1 MIAVNYLSGEEGMRG
16 MRRSLWIV
24 ALVVGLTLVLAGC
37 GNKNAGTI
45 VKDLDQV
52 VTKMDSYQGSGRMT
66 IQTGQEPQEY
76 QVEVWYK
83 SPHYYRIA
91 LTNPKKDISQI
102 VLRNDEGVFVL
113 TPHLNKSF
121 RFQSDWPEKQG
132 QVYLYQSLV
141 QSIIADKERQFTTDN
156 GAYVFDVAANYP
168 NASNLARQ
176 RIWLNK
182 KNYAPQHVEVSD
194 ANANVRV
201 IVDFSK
207 FVFGNKF
214 DKDSFDM
221 KRNMSAW
228 NLNTLPSVKLDDT
241 LKNNGAAATTDN
253 VDKAKTD
260 ATKTTAGDAANANAT
275 KTDAGKTDAGK
286 TDAANTNATKTDAIK
301 MDAGKTGAGKTDA
314 TKTDAANANATKTDA
329 TKTGTSAKDT
339 SNKAAVKADPTEA
352 QLAFGI
358 IEPGYKPE
366 GVKQQDISEV
376 KLSGAKA
383 ILMRYTGTYHY
394 SIVESKPLA
403 QEALASALTGEIVDL
418 GFTLAVLTGE
428 DKKTL
433 EWNYNGVDFRLSSG
447 DLPKDEMIKVAMA
460 VDGQSGK

>member
-1 MIAVNYLSGEEGMRG
+1 
-16 MRRSLWIV
+16 
-24 ALVVGLTLVLAGC
+24 
-37 GNKNAGTI
+37 
-45 VKDLDQV
+45 
-52 VTKMDSYQGSGRMT
+52 
-66 IQTGQEPQEY
+66 
-76 QVEVWYK
+76 
-83 SPHYYRIA
+83 
-91 LTNPKKDISQI
+91 
-102 VLRNDEGVFVL
+102 
-113 TPHLNKSF
+113 
-121 RFQSDWPEKQG
+121 
-132 QVYLYQSLV
+132 
-141 QSIIADKERQFTTDN
+141 
-156 GAYVFDVAANYP
+156 
-168 NASNLARQ
+168 
-176 RIWLNK
+176 
-182 KNYAPQHVEVSD
+182 
-194 ANANVRV
+194 
-201 IVDFSK
+201 
-207 FVFGNKF
+207 
-214 DKDSFDM
+214 
-221 KRNMSAW
+221 
-228 NLNTLPSVKLDDT
+228 LDDT
-241 LKNNGAAATTDN
+241 LKNNGAAATTGS

-275 KTDAGKTDAGK
+275 KTDATKTDAGK
-286 TDAANTNATKTDAIK
+286 TGAGKTDATK

-314 TKTDAANANATKTDA
+314 TKMDAANANATKTDA